1 MNLRKSIRPYI
12 GIILT
17 TIFLG
22 LIIYAVD
29 LEASV
34 NALKS
39 ADPFFLGL
47 ALISAN
53 LPLLVYSFTW
63 RKILSITG
71 LQLSYFNTFR
81 LVLANTFIN
90 NITPFGNIGGE
101 AAATYILA
109 KISDMS
115 YGKSFTAVFTASII
129 NFSPMLTFLIFGG
142 LYTGFYQILTIPIL
156 AFVIYILFRDSD
168 ISVPLPESLDKFKQ
182 DFTEA
187 KEIIKNSDGKIW
199 PLIILTHFAVVFD
212 VLSIV
217 LIGLSLGFELY
228 SASIFLVVPLAR
240 VANYVPTPGGTGP
253 YELALSGLLS
263 YFFLLTFADGVLVA
277 VIYRAITY
285 YTGTLI
291 GYFSFNSFQLAKSY
305 LTE

>member
-1 MNLRKSIRPYI
+1 MSPGKNIRPYI

-29 LEASV
+29 FEASV

-63 RKILSITG
+63 RRILSITG
-71 LQLSYFNTFR
+71 LELTYFSTFR
-81 LVLANTFIN
+81 LVLANTFVN

-101 AAATYILA
+101 AVATYILT

-129 NFSPMLTFLIFGG
+129 NFSPMLTFLIIGG
-142 LYTGFYQILTIPIL
+142 LYTGFYQILAVPVL
-156 AFVIYILFRDSD
+156 VYVIYIFFRDSG
-168 ISVPLPESLDKFKQ
+168 ISVPLPESLDKFKE

-187 KEIIKNSDGKIW
+187 KEIIRSSDRKIC
-199 PLIILTHFAVVFD
+199 PLLFLTHFAVLFD

-253 YELALSGLLS
+253 YELALSGLLA
-263 YFFLLTFADGVLVA
+263 YFFSVSFADGVLVA
-277 VIYRAITY
+277 VIYRTITY

-291 GYFSFNSFQLAKSY
+291 GYFSFNSFQLSKSY